1 MMWGGGE
8 GRSEGEEVMRMK
20 PAIYKIQIPTIPS
33 TIRIARAERA
43 LRSCLVILNIFLEPV
58 FVEAR
63 EYFSHEGFVSEIR
76 PWSVARKPHEE
87 LLALTADSV
96 GEYGTQ
102 EF

>member
-1 MMWGGGE
+1 MTTPSVRDKMWGGGE

-63 EYFSHEGFVSEIR
+63 EYFSHEGFVSDITVSDNS
-76 PWSVARKPHEE
+76 PFSYAFCAFWRK
-87 LLALTADSV
+87 
-96 GEYGTQ
+96 
-102 EF
+102 

>member
-1 MMWGGGE
+1 
-8 GRSEGEEVMRMK
+8 MK

-63 EYFSHEGFVSEIR
+63 EYFSHEGFVSDITVSDNS
-76 PWSVARKPHEE
+76 PFSYAFCAFWRK
-87 LLALTADSV
+87 
-96 GEYGTQ
+96 
-102 EF
+102 